1 MLLEIKL
8 KYYNSTLKI
17 GFNNWQQIYDCAANC
32 WIKATEHKGRLVYGS
47 NRIPYSK
54 IKKGIDTKDYVV
66 QQFCPF

>member
-17 GFNNWQQIYDCAANC
+17 GFNNWQRIYIVDGNY
-32 WIKATEHKGRLVYGS
+32 WLKASEHKGRIVYGS

-54 IKKGIDTKDYVV
+54 IKKGIDKKNYVV
-66 QQFCPF
+66 QEFCPF